1 MFLLYINDLNSVFNK
16 TITIHFADDTHLSY
30 ASKKLDT
37 IESVINCELKQ
48 STKWLRSNKLSLN
61 SGKPELAIFRSKTK
75 KELDEITIKIN
86 KSKLSP
92 VPNVN
97 YLGVVLDEF
106 LSWDAHVNQ
115 LCKNLAQTNG
125 ILSKLRHYVPQKTC
139 ISVYFSLFYSFILY
153 GSLAWQFTS
162 KTNLNRVLILQK
174 KYLRIITF
182 SFYKDHKLLKLR
194 DILELE
200 IITFFYNFSINEL
213 PKSVCSIFNLVHEV
227 HTRNTH
233 NNLVIYIPRMS
244 TSRYGNHSLRGDGAS
259 LWNKFFKD
267 FFPSHDL

>member
-1 MFLLYINDLNSVFNK
+1 MNCKL
-16 TITIHFADDTHLSY
+16 
-30 ASKKLDT
+30 KKLT
-37 IESVINCELKQ
+37 EWLK
-48 STKWLRSNKLSLN
+48 SNKLSFN
-61 SGKPELAIFRSKTK
+61 PGKSELVIFRSKTK

-162 KTNLNRVLILQK
+162 KTNLNRVFILQK
-174 KYLRIITF
+174 KCLRIITF
-182 SFYKDHKLLKLR
+182 SFYKDHSNPLFKDLKLLKLR
-194 DILELE
+194 DVLESE
-200 IITFFYNFSINEL
+200 IIKFFYKYSRNEL

-227 HTRNTH
+227 HTRNTR
-233 NNLVIYIPRMS
+233 NNLLIYISRMS

-267 FFPSHDL
+267 FFPSHDLTSFFKLKSFLMKRFLQTYENEL